1 MNMAFSCI
9 VYGEEDDADDDRV
22 EDAELE
28 THPDEAQEHG
38 GIQADVGEIKV
49 FWYFERWYYPTQKSH
64 GHGGCWVH
72 SEATSRGIE
81 VLEGLFTTVPF
92 KDADADDDDA
102 GTEANLSEQ
111 ATVRGDQ
118 IAVLVFRH
126 SGAGQQDQAGERER
140 GELAG
145 ESANERMRE

>member
-126 SGAGQQDQAGERER
+126 SGAGQLEAGEEGKRWNGPKIVVNSR
-140 GELAG
+140 V
-145 ESANERMRE
+145 RY